1 MAFDLGSTLAARPSR
16 ISYCG
21 LELWDNTMFPAVE
34 AGLHDY
40 ASLVMLSSEAA
51 DEHAAKVRARVR
63 VRAEVRVRVRI

>member
-1 MAFDLGSTLAARPSR
+1 
-16 ISYCG
+16 
-21 LELWDNTMFPAVE
+21 MFPAVE